1 MVGIDIGAYA
11 RYIAEMKKDEALRI
25 INRHIAR
32 ILTELEEEQ
41 CPVLIFDHVKD
52 RLSWLRKDI
61 LDALAE

>member
-11 RYIAEMKKDEALRI
+11 SYISEMKKEEALRI

-32 ILTELEEEQ
+32 ILTELEDEQ
-41 CPVLIFDHVKD
+41 CPVLIFEHIKD
-52 RLSWLRKDI
+52 RLTWLRKDI

>member
-32 ILTELEEEQ
+32 ILTELEEEA